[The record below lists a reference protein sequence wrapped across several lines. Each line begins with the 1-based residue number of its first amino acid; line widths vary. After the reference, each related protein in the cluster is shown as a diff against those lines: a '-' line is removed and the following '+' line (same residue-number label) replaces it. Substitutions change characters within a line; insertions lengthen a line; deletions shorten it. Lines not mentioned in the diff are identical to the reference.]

1 MAGKTKVKTSF
12 AISFFDRMSK
22 KFRSG
27 PQDYYRSFGKRKA
40 TRYRFGN
47 NHIQAL
53 SEE

>member
-1 MAGKTKVKTSF
+1 MAGKIKTSF

-27 PQDYYRSFGKRKA
+27 PQDYYRAFSKRKFKK
-40 TRYRFGN
+40 YRFGN